1 MTSFLS
7 SFEGLVIID
16 KIGLTSKCMKIAIQH
31 VFVNSGDTNEGANV
45 LDTHRHIIDQHHLYL
60 QIQHM
65 CTTKSDVLTLT
76 SSVAMRHIYACIMV
90 SASVDFQVGKKEV
103 EYTRVFPLF
112 LSILGDI

>member
-45 LDTHRHIIDQHHLYL
+45 LDTHRHIIDQHHLP
-60 QIQHM
+60 
-65 CTTKSDVLTLT
+65 S
-76 SSVAMRHIYACIMV
+76 
-90 SASVDFQVGKKEV
+90 
-103 EYTRVFPLF
+103 
-112 LSILGDI
+112 